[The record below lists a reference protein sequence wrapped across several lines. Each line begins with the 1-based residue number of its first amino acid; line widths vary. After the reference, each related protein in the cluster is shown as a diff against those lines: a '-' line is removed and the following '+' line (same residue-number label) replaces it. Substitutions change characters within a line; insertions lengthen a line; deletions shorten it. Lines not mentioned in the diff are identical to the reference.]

1 MEGCHLAALIVSRDS
16 SFYYSFLVL
25 PNRKRRAIIAVWD
38 FCRAVDD
45 AIDLPTVDGAMTD
58 RTATVLESTLAGWRR
73 EVDCCFT
80 EKEPLTVQ
88 GRRLKPYVRQF
99 NLPRKPL
106 EDLVEGV
113 KMDIHSRRYETFDEL
128 YEYCLRV
135 ASSVG
140 LICIEIFGYCNKRAQ
155 DYAINLGVALQ
166 LTNIIRD
173 LPTDLEAGRLYFP
186 LEDLRRFG
194 CSPEV
199 LRQGMS
205 SAVHELIRFECQR
218 ARNFYRAATYLIP
231 SEDKK
236 NLVAAEIMGA
246 IYLEILK
253 RIERRG
259 YDVFSEVVR
268 VPRPR
273 RAMIAAIVWSQ
284 TILCSLYKSVTMRR
298 GT

>member
-1 MEGCHLAALIVSRDS
+1 VSRDT

-45 AIDLPTVDGAMTD
+45 SVDQSTVARVTTN
-58 RTATVLESTLAGWRR
+58 RTATVLESELAGWRH
-73 EVDCCFT
+73 EVDCFFT

-88 GRRLKPYVRQF
+88 GRRLKPHVKHF
-99 NLPRKPL
+99 NLPRKSL
-106 EDLVEGV
+106 EDLIEGV
-113 KMDIHSRRYETFDEL
+113 EMDIHSRRYETFDEL

-155 DYAINLGVALQ
+155 DYAISLGVALQ

-173 LPTDLEAGRLYFP
+173 LPTDLEAGRLYLP

-194 CSPEV
+194 CSPEA

-205 SAVHELIRFECQR
+205 TPVHELIRFECQR
-218 ARNFYRAATYLIP
+218 ARKFYREATQLIP
-231 SEDKK
+231 SEDKT
-236 NLVAAEIMGA
+236 NLVAAEIMAA
-246 IYLEILK
+246 IYFEILK

-259 YDVFSEVVR
+259 CDVFSEVVR
-268 VPRPR
+268 VPRHR
-273 RAMIAAIVWSQ
+273 RAMIATIVWSK
-284 TILCSLYKSVTMRR
+284 TILCSLYTGMTMRR
-298 GT
+298 GA